1 LPFAAAFRTQNVNWE
16 NLTLNHT
23 PPGGNLVLSNT
34 QSVIIRKA
42 RLDDEPHIRE
52 FTKHTFKYGDYV
64 GDAFAGWLG
73 AACDVWVADIGGIPV
88 GVTCVDYPAPGEAWF
103 QGMRVHPDY
112 RRQGIATMLTQACI
126 KEARERGARIAR
138 AVIDF
143 DNYRSIGLAGSIGFK
158 QVAELIEFDVYPE
171 LLIPYEPE
179 LAVTR
184 LEPHRAAEA
193 WGLARKDIRYIGT
206 CYGEWIALSPDNLR
220 LVAEKGYLL
229 IAQAESGE
237 LVAGA
242 LLDDCYEDDHTEHS
256 EPGLEQEITSFFGS
270 LEGIRALIHHAAGAL
285 YREAS
290 RRGGIPCRLR
300 PSVEAKSPAL
310 EKLRQIA
317 HLERERLKAAR
328 GTPDSKSTAEHSLT
342 TEGRLTSEGRLTAD
356 DESTTEHESKV
367 QRKSQGQP
375 VIETG
380 DVMLLWEYPLR
391 ISD

>member
-1 LPFAAAFRTQNVNWE
+1 M
-16 NLTLNHT
+16 
-23 PPGGNLVLSNT
+23 SDI
-34 QSVIIRKA
+34 SVMIRKA
-42 RLDDEPHIRE
+42 RLEDEPYIRE
-52 FTKHTFKYGDYV
+52 FTRHTFHFGDYV
-64 GDAFAGWLG
+64 ADALPGWLEEG
-73 AACDVWVADIGGIPV
+73 CDVWVADVGGIPV
-88 GVTCVDYPAPGEAWF
+88 GVVCTGYPAPGEAWF
-103 QGMRVHPDY
+103 QGMRVHPEY
-112 RRQGIATMLTQACI
+112 RRQGIATALTQACI
-126 KEARERGARIAR
+126 KGAQARGARVAR
-138 AVIDF
+138 VIIDS
-143 DNYRSIGLAGSIGFK
+143 DNYRSIGLASSIGFR
-158 QVAELIEFDVYPE
+158 QVAQLIEFDVYPE
-171 LLIPYEPE
+171 LLIPHGPLPHGPE
-179 LAVTR
+179 LVITK
-184 LEPHRAAEA
+184 LEPHRAEEA
-193 WGLARKDIRYIGT
+193 WELAKEDIRYIGT
-206 CYGEWIALSPDNLR
+206 CYGEWVFLSPGNLR
-220 LVAEKGYLL
+220 SMAERGYMLVAHTP
-229 IAQAESGE
+229 SGKIS
-237 LVAGA
+237 AGA
-242 LLDDCYEDDHTEHS
+242 LLDDWYQDDYTQHS
-256 EPGLEQEITSFFGS
+256 LPELEQEITSFFGS